1 VTGPGWDDELAGVR
15 SSDVAEPVRARISLP
30 LTVHSGLKERVAR
43 RRRVTFGITA
53 IIVVALSGVALIV
66 LRSTGSVALP
76 LPPGVQPRTGPD
88 VAGDSG
94 RGDVTLGPAV
104 SGGTIGTAGG
114 TSPGVSGQA
123 SGAPVMPGATG
134 SAAPVASVSPVASLT
149 PEPTAVAL
157 RAAYVAKGPSGL
169 LGLSGYKAQVTIT
182 NPGSADVSG
191 WQVIISLPDGTTASN
206 SVGASVN
213 QSGARVTFTPVDDT
227 RTVPAG
233 GQVVFTFEV
242 GGLLAGQPTGC
253 AIDGRPCG

>member
-1 VTGPGWDDELAGVR
+1 MKSG
-15 SSDVAEPVRARISLP
+15 DVAGRGFEEPARTRISLP

-76 LPPGVQPRTGPD
+76 LPPGVLPQTGRD
-88 VAGDSG
+88 IAGDSG
-94 RGDVTLGPAV
+94 RGDATLGPAV

-114 TSPGVSGQA
+114 ASPGALGQA
-123 SGAPVMPGATG
+123 SGAPVAPGASG
-134 SAAPVASVSPVASLT
+134 PAASANPVASRT
-149 PEPTAVAL
+149 PEPTAVPL
-157 RAAYVAKGPSGL
+157 RAAYVAKGPSGF
-169 LGLSGYKAQVTIT
+169 LGLSGYKGQVTIT
-182 NPGSADVSG
+182 NPGSVDVSG
-191 WQVIISLPDGTTASN
+191 WKVIISLPDGTTASN
-206 SVGASVN
+206 SVGASVT